1 MKPFARIPVC
11 VENQRMN
18 KERSYIMR
26 RFRILFSALLVTAAA
41 AVLLAGCGRDKS
53 SSDSQTNDRGTSGSA
68 GNGEVYADSLEIM
81 KIIWGSVDEN
91 ERFSSYGGSDLENPV
106 MDAPGNFDVSQTDA
120 LTSTLIIPQSLH
132 DKIDNAA
139 SLIHMM
145 NANNFTGA
153 AIRINGT
160 DVPAAAEELRKSIT
174 GNQFMCGFPEK
185 LVIITTGDYI
195 VYAFGLEDSVN
206 SFKGAAEKML
216 KDAQVV
222 CDQRM
227 E

>member
-1 MKPFARIPVC
+1 
-11 VENQRMN
+11 
-18 KERSYIMR
+18 MR
-26 RFRILFSALLVTAAA
+26 RFRILFSALIVTAAA

-53 SSDSQTNDRGTSGSA
+53 SSDSPTNDMAMSGTGGSGA
-68 GNGEVYADSLEIM
+68 VYADSLEVM
-81 KIIWGSVDEN
+81 KIIWNGVDEN
-91 ERFSSYGGSDLENPV
+91 ERFSGYGGSDLENPV
-106 MDAPGNFDVSQTDA
+106 MDAPGKFDVSQTDA

-132 DKIDNAA
+132 DKIDDAA

-153 AIRINGT
+153 AIRIKGT
-160 DVPAAAEELRKSIT
+160 DVPSAVEELKKSIT
-174 GNQFMCGFPEK
+174 ENQFMCGFPEK

-206 SFKGAAEKML
+206 SFRSAAEKML
-216 KDAQVV
+216 TGAQVV